1 MLNYILPLGFVRSGF
16 TGIYDPIYQ
25 AFTGLKIVKPQVDR
39 SLRYRGFEAN
49 DAIRDATNTFNRLLR
64 SNDPKT
70 SEQLLQGYMGQN
82 ENRFRAL
89 RDLYTAIEDARAL
102 GMSEQQIKEK
112 LKDAKVANYEMV
124 MRGIFKP
131 ITVSPDLLRE
141 ARMKGTQVNPAVFPV
156 AEQRLRQDLEGAFIN
171 PLQIDR
177 SRASQVLREEEE
189 KKLTGSP

>member
-1 MLNYILPLGFVRSGF
+1 M
-16 TGIYDPIYQ
+16 
-25 AFTGLKIVKPQVDR
+25 
-39 SLRYRGFEAN
+39 RYRGFEAN

-70 SEQLLQGYMGQN
+70 AEQLLQGYMGQN

-141 ARMKGTQVNPAVFPV
+141 ARMKGTQIDPSVFPV

-177 SRASQVLREEEE
+177 SRAAQVLREEEE

>member
-1 MLNYILPLGFVRSGF
+1 
-16 TGIYDPIYQ
+16 
-25 AFTGLKIVKPQVDR
+25 
-39 SLRYRGFEAN
+39 
-49 DAIRDATNTFNRLLR
+49 
-64 SNDPKT
+64 
-70 SEQLLQGYMGQN
+70 MGQN

-89 RDLYTAIEDARAL
+89 RDLYTAIEDARTL

-177 SRASQVLREEEE
+177 SRAAQVLREEEE
-189 KKLTGSP
+189 KKLTGGT